1 MTEILLIGGAI
12 LTYIL
17 LGKKNNKNKV
27 NNNPVDTTD
36 NPVDTTDS
44 FTDNRLQTS
53 VDRHYSSGETEANSN
68 GKGHTK
74 R

>member
-1 MTEILLIGGAI
+1 MTEVLLIGGAI

-27 NNNPVDTTD
+27 NNPVDTTD

-44 FTDNRLQTS
+44 LTENRLQPS
-53 VDRHYSSGETEANSN
+53 VDRHYSSGESDANSN

>member
-1 MTEILLIGGAI
+1 MTEVLLIGGAI

-27 NNNPVDTTD
+27 NNPVDTTD
-36 NPVDTTDS
+36 NPVDDS
-44 FTDNRLQTS
+44 FTDNRLQPS
-53 VDRHYSSGETEANSN
+53 VDRHYSSGESDANSN